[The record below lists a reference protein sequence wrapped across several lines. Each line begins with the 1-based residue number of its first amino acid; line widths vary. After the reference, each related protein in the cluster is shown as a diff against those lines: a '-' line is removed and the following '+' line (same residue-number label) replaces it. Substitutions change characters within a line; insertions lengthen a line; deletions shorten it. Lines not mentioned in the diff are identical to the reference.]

1 MKGPTDI
8 MEAELVVIGAIERP
22 FGVKGAIKVRSLSDV
37 SSRFESL
44 DQVVLTSL
52 EGKRVETRVTEVRGG
67 GDRYILS
74 VEALRSP
81 EEAGAFRGGY
91 LYAERWAAANMALPD
106 APLQC
111 DLIGL
116 SVVDEQGHPVGRLEE
131 VIETAGGHL
140 LVVRSGKREAMVPA
154 VKEFVAQVDLASR
167 QVTIHAIPGLL
178 DDLYEDGKVG
188 AHAW

>member
-1 MKGPTDI
+1 MKGPADT

-22 FGVKGAIKVRSLSDV
+22 FGIKGAIKVRSLSDV
-37 SSRFESL
+37 PGRFESL
-44 DQVVLTSL
+44 DQVVLQSR
-52 EGKRVETRVTEVRGG
+52 EGKRVETRVTDVRGG

-91 LYAERWAAANMALPD
+91 LYIERGGAASVALPD

-116 SVVDEQGHPVGRLEE
+116 SVVDHEGHSVGRLEE

-140 LVVRSGKREAMVPA
+140 LLVRNGKREVMVPA
-154 VKEFVAQVDLASR
+154 AKQFITQVDLARR
-167 QVTIHAIPGLL
+167 QVTVHAIPGLL
-178 DDLYEDGKVG
+178 DDLYEGGKVG
-188 AHAW
+188 AHAL

>member
-1 MKGPTDI
+1 

-22 FGVKGAIKVRSLSDV
+22 FGIKGAIKVRSLSDV
-37 SSRFESL
+37 PGRYESL
-44 DQVVLTSL
+44 EQVVLQSR
-52 EGKRVETRVTEVRGG
+52 EGKRVETRVTDVRGG

-74 VEALRSP
+74 VEALSSP

-91 LYAERWAAANMALPD
+91 LYAERGGAASMALQD

-116 SVVDEQGHPVGRLEE
+116 SVVDQEGHSVGRLEE

-154 VKEFVAQVDLASR
+154 AKQFITQVDLARR
-167 QVTIHAIPGLL
+167 QVTVHAIPGLL
-178 DDLYEDGKVG
+178 DDLYEGGKVG
-188 AHAW
+188 AHAL